1 MTLQTPLTGAAR
13 PWVFRNIS
21 SHLLTIFPDLR
32 QVRDYIADQK
42 SILSNQQQTFQ
53 FEELPFREGEPVAP
67 SQAQRGE
74 TFTRWLKQGG
84 CLVTTPSALISPLTF
99 GDNELIV
106 HNATP
111 VGRDFLINWLIQ
123 SGYERVELVWSPGQ
137 FASRGS
143 IVDLY
148 SPGSYDPIR
157 VEFFDEDVESIRFFN
172 AETQKSLTTLQK
184 IKIKSI
190 TARKNILILDM
201 LPESLKVVFFSPK
214 DIETAAENATW
225 LYKNLYSHKDQES
238 DRLEWAQITG
248 RLGCFPRV
256 RITQAVAHSDLRLE
270 LGAIPSFKGNRE
282 ALEVFCHSLI
292 EANIKINLV
301 TETQSFVE
309 WGIQRGLNVLPGSIS
324 QGFIDSGAKEAFIG
338 DLELSGVTVT
348 RSTSQRTLPLEWGD
362 RFSEGD
368 ILIHENYGLCS
379 FVGSETL
386 TGEKGESEY
395 LVLQFAEGRKL
406 MMPIMQSYLLSE
418 YTTYPGQEVA
428 LDNLRGTAWKKAS
441 EKARLQAEEAARY
454 LIEIHAARE
463 ITKGY
468 AYPPNDE
475 NMQEFEKTFPYTETV
490 DQLRAINDVYL
501 DMQSSQPMD
510 RLVVGDVGFGK
521 TEIAL
526 RAVAKAVF
534 AGKQALL
541 MAPTTLLVQQ
551 HFETFQNRLES
562 LGVRVEM
569 ISRFISVSKIR
580 KIVED
585 TKKGLVDVIVGTH
598 RLLGKDITFADLGLV
613 VIDEEHRF
621 GVAHKEHLK
630 KVWPNVDVLL
640 LSATPIPRSL
650 YLSLAGLRDMSLLQT
665 PPCKR
670 LPVISVVSVW
680 SESLVKNAILR
691 EVNRG
696 GQIYFVHNRIHSI
709 DERALMLR
717 RLFPDLKIDVAHG
730 RMSETDL
737 EMCMRSFSEGQTQ
750 ILLSTTIVESGL
762 DIPRANTLII
772 DDAQELGLAQ
782 LYQLR
787 GRVGRREE
795 QAFALFMY
803 PSNCELTKEASERL
817 EAIAELDDLGAGYRL
832 SRRDLQIRG
841 GGDLAGFNQHGHV
854 NRIGFQLYCTM
865 LEDQIA
871 RLQGKEKTRVS
882 VEISLGTAIP
892 ETYLPQATLRISL
905 YRKLLSVSDKT
916 ELLSLK
922 EEVRDRFGALPVPLR
937 FLFDVA
943 FLRVWGQGCGVS
955 RILCEKDQTMIEP
968 LNIELPHPLPAG
980 WSLVSDVLIGGGG
993 HRSVESLVSYLQR
1006 QVFC

>member
-1 MTLQTPLTGAAR
+1 M
-13 PWVFRNIS
+13 
-21 SHLLTIFPDLR
+21 
-32 QVRDYIADQK
+32 
-42 SILSNQQQTFQ
+42 
-53 FEELPFREGEPVAP
+53 AP
-67 SQAQRGE
+67 AQAQRGE
-74 TFTRWLKQGG
+74 TFARWLKQGG
-84 CLVTTPSALISPLTF
+84 TLTTTPSALISPLTF
-99 GDNELIV
+99 GDNELV
-106 HNATP
+106 VQQGTP
-111 VGRDFLINWLIQ
+111 LGRDFLLNWLEQ

-137 FASRGS
+137 FAFRGS
-143 IVDLY
+143 IVDLF
-148 SPGSYDPIR
+148 SPGNYNPVR
-157 VEFFDEDVESIRFFN
+157 VEFFDDDVESMRFF
-172 AETQKSLTTLQK
+172 ASETQKSLATLQK

-214 DIETAAENATW
+214 DIETAAENAAW
-225 LYKNLYSHKDQES
+225 LYKSLYNKDEEN
-238 DRLEWAQITG
+238 DWLEWAHVTA
-248 RLGCFPRV
+248 RLGRFPRIRV
-256 RITQAVAHSDLRLE
+256 NQAVAHSDMRFE
-270 LGAIPSFKGNRE
+270 LGAIPSFKGNRD
-282 ALEVFCHSLI
+282 ALEIFCQTLT
-292 EANIKINLV
+292 EADITIHLV
-301 TETQSFVE
+301 TETQSFIE
-309 WGIQRGLNVLPGSIS
+309 WGNQKGLRILSGSIS
-324 QGFIDSGAKEAFIG
+324 QGFVDAQEKVAFIG
-338 DLELSGVTVT
+338 DLELSGVTIT
-348 RSTSQRTLPLEWGD
+348 RNTLQRALPLEWGD

-379 FVGSETL
+379 FLGSEKL

-395 LVLQFAEGRKL
+395 LVLQFAEGRRL

-418 YTTYPGQEVA
+418 YTTYPGQEVT

-463 ITKGY
+463 ITEGY

-475 NMQEFEKTFPYTETV
+475 NIAEFEKTFPHTETV
-490 DQLRAINDVYL
+490 DQLRAINDVYE
-501 DMQSSQPMD
+501 DMQRPQPMD

-526 RAVAKAVF
+526 RAVAKAIF

-569 ISRFISVSKIR
+569 ISRFVSASKMR
-580 KIVED
+580 KIIED
-585 TKKGLVDVIVGTH
+585 TKKGLVDVLVGTH
-598 RLLGKDITFADLGLV
+598 RLLGKDIAFADLGLV

-630 KVWPNVDVLL
+630 KVRPNVDVLL

-670 LPVISVVSVW
+670 LPVISVISVW
-680 SESLVKNAILR
+680 SEPLVKNAVLR

-696 GQIYFVHNRIHSI
+696 GQIYFVHNRVHSI

-717 RLFPDLKIDVAHG
+717 RLFPHLKIDVAHG
-730 RMSETDL
+730 RMSETEL
-737 EMCMRSFSEGQTQ
+737 ETCMRSFSDGETQ
-750 ILLSTTIVESGL
+750 ILLCTTIVESGL

-803 PSNCELTKEASERL
+803 PPNRELSKEASERL

-882 VEISLGTAIP
+882 VEISLTTAIP
-892 ETYLPQATLRISL
+892 ETYLPQAALRITL
-905 YRKLLSVSDKT
+905 YRKLLRVSDRAA
-916 ELLSLK
+916 LLSLK
-922 EEVRDRFGALPVPLR
+922 EEVRDRFGALPTPLR
-937 FLFDVA
+937 FLFNVA
-943 FLRVWGQGCGVS
+943 CLRIWGEECGIS
-955 RILCEKDQTMIEP
+955 RILCEKDQTTLEP
-968 LNIELPHPLPAG
+968 LNVELPHPLPAG
-980 WSLVSDVLIGGGG
+980 WSLVQNALIGAGG
-993 HRSVESLVSYLQR
+993 HHSVESLVSYLQHR
-1006 QVFC
+1006 VFC